1 MAELPNTDNIK
12 SANIQRSQMYPYQ
25 AYQPRKE
32 KKKFG
37 FFIPHSIVFAF
48 ALAWTLL
55 IVIGPYTLEPHTV
68 EDLSGTSPGIENEE
82 QTSKMNPIAKF
93 IYSQGDRDCHQRKDR
108 SFFLNDNQ
116 MPYCARCFAIYLG
129 MAIGAGIATFYRVP
143 FKTWWLLGLVP
154 MVVDGTVQLFAHSG
168 PFPTGYESTNLMRVL
183 TGSLFGAVMCFALA
197 KVMYDVHDM
206 LEEVLEER
214 KKKKIVQ
221 KEKVQNGKNEKENKE
236 KEIKMRPS

>member
-1 MAELPNTDNIK
+1 MAESPNTKSVNIAK
-12 SANIQRSQMYPYQ
+12 NQIP
-25 AYQPRKE
+25 YQPRKE

-37 FFIPHSIVFAF
+37 FFIPHSIVFAY
-48 ALAWTLL
+48 ALIWTLL
-55 IVIGPYTLEPHTV
+55 IIIAPFTMEPHTV
-68 EDLSGTSPGIENEE
+68 EDLSGTSPAIENED

-129 MAIGAGIATFYRVP
+129 LAIGAGIATFYRVP
-143 FKTWWLLGLVP
+143 FKTWWLIGLVP
-154 MVVDGTVQLFAHSG
+154 MAVDGTVQLFAHSG

-183 TGSLFGAVMCFALA
+183 TGSLFGIVMAFALA
-197 KVMYDVHDM
+197 KVLYDVHDI

-214 KKKKIVQ
+214 KKKKILARENLQ
-221 KEKVQNGKNEKENKE
+221 KEKIVNDKKGEKEVK
-236 KEIKMRPS
+236 IPPS